1 MRRGQGP
8 GSRDKVSAA
17 LQTYADRGVFRGFR
31 ATPLARGRV
40 EYQFLWLTKKP
51 MTAVFD
57 PLRRRLTF
65 PSVLPHVDRHIAA
78 DMKAIVDAR
87 RSRSVPAHKRI
98 DARKC
103 RLAATVRN
111 GDLSLT
117 ADIRGANHDYA
128 VSRALNVI
136 NEMFVALHE
145 HHPAYLIERFG
156 ISTE

>member
-1 MRRGQGP
+1 M
-8 GSRDKVSAA
+8 VTEV
-17 LQTYADRGVFRGFR
+17 LQEYADRGVFRGFR

-57 PLRRRLTF
+57 PHRRRLTF
-65 PSVLPHVDRHIAA
+65 PSALPHVDRGIAA
-78 DMKAIVDAR
+78 GMKAIVDAR
-87 RSRSVPAHKRI
+87 SSRSVPSHKRI

-103 RLAATVRN
+103 RIAAAVRK

-117 ADIRGANHDYA
+117 AEIRGDNHDYA
-128 VSRALNVI
+128 VSRSLNVI

-145 HHPAYLIERFG
+145 HHPGYLIERFG
-156 ISTE
+156 ISSE